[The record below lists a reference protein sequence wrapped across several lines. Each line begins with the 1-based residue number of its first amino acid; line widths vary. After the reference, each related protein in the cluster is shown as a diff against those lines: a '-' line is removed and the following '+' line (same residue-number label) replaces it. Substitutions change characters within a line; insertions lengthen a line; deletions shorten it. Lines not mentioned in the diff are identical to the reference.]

1 MIQILTGIQNSSAAL
16 DAERTRL
23 DVISQ
28 NIANAHTTHDLDGKP
43 YQRRVV
49 IFENVLNNAMNGS
62 GSGGNPDLPTMH
74 VARIERD
81 QRGPLK
87 VYEPNN
93 PEADEKGMLALPN
106 INIHEEMADLISASR
121 TFEANLAVVK
131 NARSMAMQTL
141 AMGRH

>member
-1 MIQILTGIQNSSAAL
+1 MIQILNGIQNTAAAL

-28 NIANAHTTHDLDGKP
+28 NIANAHTTHDVDGKP

-49 IFENVLNNAMNGS
+49 VFENELKNAMS
-62 GSGGNPDLPTMH
+62 GDDSALSTMQVAKITRDTRPPTK
-74 VARIERD
+74 IYD
-81 QRGPLK
+81 PG
-87 VYEPNN
+87 N
-93 PEADEKGMLALPN
+93 PEADTQGMVSLPN

-141 AMGRH
+141 AIGRH

>member
-1 MIQILTGIQNSSAAL
+1 MIQILTGIQNTSAAL

-28 NIANAHTTHDLDGKP
+28 NIANAHTTHDVDGKP

-49 IFENVLNNAMNGS
+49 VFENALQSAMAD
-62 GSGGNPDLPTMH
+62 GNSTLMPAQ
-74 VARIERD
+74 VAKIERD
-81 QRGPLK
+81 TRPPLK
-87 VYEPNN
+87 IYNPGN
-93 PEADEKGMLALPN
+93 PEADANGMVAIPN

>member
-1 MIQILTGIQNSSAAL
+1 MIQILTGIQNTSAAL
-16 DAERTRL
+16 DAEHTRL

-28 NIANAHTTHDLDGKP
+28 NIANAHTTHDVDGKP
-43 YQRRVV
+43 YQRRIVV
-49 IFENVLNNAMNGS
+49 FENELSNAMTG
-62 GSGGNPDLPTMH
+62 GGNSGLPAIH
-74 VARIERD
+74 VAKIERD
-81 QRGPLK
+81 TRPPLRI
-87 VYEPNN
+87 YDPGN
-93 PEADEKGMLALPN
+93 PEADPKGMVSLPN